1 VEQNTA
7 VQRMIMTLLS
17 SFATVALL
25 LAVLGVYSV
34 MTYSVGQRMGEIGVR
49 MALGARPSQVQGMV
63 VKQGLVLTGI
73 GMGIGVVGALLVT
86 RAMGELLFETP
97 AADPAIY
104 LGIAAVFSVIAVLA
118 AWIPAR
124 RAARVDPLI
133 VLRG

>member
-1 VEQNTA
+1 
-7 VQRMIMTLLS
+7 VQRVIMSLLS
-17 SFATVALL
+17 SFAMVALL

-86 RAMGELLFETP
+86 RAMRELLFETP
-97 AADPAIY
+97 AADPVIY
-104 LGIAAVFSVIAVLA
+104 LGIATVFSAIAVLA

-124 RAARVDPLI
+124 RAAQVDPLI